1 MPPTQTGCPAAGTA
15 RAAVT
20 TTLALGSHSNI
31 VYIVN
36 GPTHLGTLKRFD
48 VTTGAKTEIVNLANT
63 NISSAQLS
71 ADGQWILLVAI
82 SGRQAKLQLI
92 RVDGQG
98 LQTLYCA
105 TAASNGANP
114 TSAIDHMQWTTNQ
127 RLVIFNNY
135 TIQGENLYLLNV
147 QSGSLQREFSSGSSF
162 AYEPATWLD
171 STRAYLFG
179 PTVDSPSSQ
188 LYILDTNKGPNQTVS
203 NLQLAYNAARTN
215 PSCWSFDSSY
225 DSAKLYTSTCFTT
238 PNPNGPGIGSMQGPS
253 DISSQPAAG
262 GTSTF
267 VYQNQSLAITMVR
280 SISNSTLLFLGAN
293 TNANTSQNG
302 LWKIGTNGS
311 NPVRLTATPGALNQ
325 FTQFPWSN
333 VSRNGS
339 MYVMQSYNSST
350 HISALFYGLLN
361 GGSPTTFAS
370 ISDGTTL
377 DTVGW
382 TTI

>member
-1 MPPTQTGCPAAGTA
+1 M
-15 RAAVT
+15 
-20 TTLALGSHSNI
+20 
-31 VYIVN
+31 
-36 GPTHLGTLKRFD
+36 
-48 VTTGAKTEIVNLANT
+48 
-63 NISSAQLS
+63 
-71 ADGQWILLVAI
+71 
-82 SGRQAKLQLI
+82 
-92 RVDGQG
+92 DGQG

-114 TSAIDHMQWTTNQ
+114 ISAIDHPQWTTNQ

-135 TIQGENLYLLNV
+135 TVQGSNLYLLNT
-147 QSGSLQREFSSGSSF
+147 QSGSVQREFSSGSSF

-171 STRAYLFG
+171 NTRAYLFG
-179 PTVDSPSSQ
+179 PTIDSPSSQ
-188 LYILDTNKGPNQTVS
+188 LYILDTSLGPNQTVN
-203 NLQLAYNAARTN
+203 NLHLAYNANGTN

-225 DSAKLYTSTCFTT
+225 DGAKLYTSTCFTT
-238 PNPNGPGIGSMQGPS
+238 PNPNGPGIGSIQGPS
-253 DISSQPAAG
+253 DISSQPVAG
-262 GTSTF
+262 GASTF
-267 VYQNQSLAITMVR
+267 VYQNQTLAITTVR

-302 LWKIGTNGS
+302 LWKIGANGS
-311 NPVRLTATPGALNQ
+311 NPVRLTGTPGTLNQ

-339 MYVMQSYNSST
+339 MYVMQSYNAST
-350 HISALFYGLLN
+350 HISALFYGSLN

-382 TTI
+382 TTL